1 MRKTIND
8 IMEEVEEETRY
19 IDSDGKHI
27 TLREAIDSVL
37 CRDAERKRKLSEG

>member
-1 MRKTIND
+1 MKGINT

-19 IDSDGKHI
+19 IDSDGKRI

-37 CRDAERKRKLSEG
+37 KRDSEKKRKLSEG